1 MVTESG
7 SSCGHPGSAQMR
19 SVRMSTVVPSGTLIS
34 VGSRV
39 RALVRL
45 LADPPLLGT
54 MGSVPR
60 AHGGCRARLAVRETS
75 EGMNLPGIFG
85 GRPARSS
92 GSSSDEGR
100 GS

>member
-1 MVTESG
+1 MRGGAGQPETQI
-7 SSCGHPGSAQMR
+7 CGRLDSQSQPFVISAAAFLGRHR
-19 SVRMSTVVPSGTLIS
+19 SYRAALAGPHSWKPARMSMVVPSGTLIS

-60 AHGGCRARLAVRETS
+60 AHGGADWR
-75 EGMNLPGIFG
+75 
-85 GRPARSS
+85 
-92 GSSSDEGR
+92 
-100 GS
+100 

>member
-1 MVTESG
+1 
-7 SSCGHPGSAQMR
+7 MR

-60 AHGGCRARLAVRETS
+60 AHGGADWR
-75 EGMNLPGIFG
+75 
-85 GRPARSS
+85 
-92 GSSSDEGR
+92 
-100 GS
+100 